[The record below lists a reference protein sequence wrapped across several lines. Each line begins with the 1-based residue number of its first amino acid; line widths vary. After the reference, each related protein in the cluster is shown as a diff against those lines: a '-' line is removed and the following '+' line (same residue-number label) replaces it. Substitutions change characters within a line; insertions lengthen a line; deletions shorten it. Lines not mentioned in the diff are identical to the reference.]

1 MRIPWHLFRA
11 AGKPARCAIVVGDGQ
26 FNVHVASTAKQRIEL
41 ERLCGRGTEGR
52 HGFPVRLIPQPTSV
66 RGGETVVVRI
76 GDATVGYL
84 HHTTALEFLAAL
96 RTGAFDRAACGAI
109 VVAMADPQLGDQ
121 AFRIRLDAEVPLK
134 LADPEIKAASTQKE
148 NEAGHSSSRSP
159 ARSAD
164 EFKDKGMSKERR
176 NILIGVALSFA
187 AALIGVA
194 AALMLRA
201 SAV

>member
-1 MRIPWHLFRA
+1 MRIPWRLFWRK
-11 AGKPARCAIVVGDGQ
+11 GKPARCAIVGGDGQ

-41 ERLCGRGTEGR
+41 ERLCSGGTEGR
-52 HGFPVRLIPQPTSV
+52 HRFPARLIPQPTSV

-76 GDATVGYL
+76 GDSTVGHL

-96 RTGAFDRAACGAI
+96 RAGDFDRAACGAK
-109 VVAMADPQLGDQ
+109 VVVMADPQLGDQ
-121 AFRIRLDAEVPLK
+121 AFRVHLDAEVPFK
-134 LADPEIKAASTQKE
+134 LADPETKAASAQKE
-148 NEAGHSSSRSP
+148 DESGHSSIRSP
-159 ARSAD
+159 AHGAD
-164 EFKDKGMSKERR
+164 DFNMSKKRR
-176 NILIGVALSFA
+176 NILIGLALSLA